1 MAQEQLAI
9 MTEPGAA
16 ATDVAQQDRF
26 GWTALPVSLLVETD
40 PDEVGWTE
48 DGLAAFSLTSAPA
61 ASNATL
67 SWQIDL
73 GDLGFSAPEGRAD
86 SFAFGAL
93 PDEPRGFRGQSGLG
107 SLNLSLMG
115 DYGRDRRPVRD
126 GLSVVDSPKLLRYG
140 VVFESGGWQFGSTFG
155 NKANPIKPAEK
166 LAWNAQARY
175 DAGPVSMGLVY
186 SYMIDRD
193 ASDGEQADA
202 LGTLQAGVS
211 YAITPKVSASVNA
224 AYWDSKDANGE
235 TLSDLGGL
243 LGLSWRF

>member
-1 MAQEQLAI
+1 
-9 MTEPGAA
+9 MTAPGAA
-16 ATDVAQQDRF
+16 ATDAAQQDRF
-26 GWTALPVSLLVETD
+26 GWTALPVSLLVDTD
-40 PDEVGWTE
+40 PDDGGWAE
-48 DGLAAFSLTSAPA
+48 DGVAAFSLVSAPA
-61 ASNATL
+61 ASNASL

-73 GDLGFSAPEGRAD
+73 GDLGFSAPQGGAD
-86 SFAFGAL
+86 SFALGEL
-93 PDEPRGFRGQSGLG
+93 PAEPRGFDGTSMLEG
-107 SLNLSLMG
+107 LNLSLIG
-115 DYGRDRRPVRD
+115 DFGREPEPMRD
-126 GLSVVDSPKLLRYG
+126 GMSVVSGPKLLRYG
-140 VVFESGGWQFGSTFG
+140 VVFQTGGWQLGSTFG
-155 NKANPIKPAEK
+155 NKANPIRPAEK

-175 DAGPVSMGLVY
+175 DNGPVSMGLVY

-193 ASDGEQADA
+193 ASGGEQADA